1 MALAGAAA
9 QQVLAGIIV
18 GNFSESSDSDDED
31 QRLIR
36 QPFTIRQISEKI
48 LYQQTRLNREVFN
61 FVLDLLT
68 PYLTPNTRKG
78 RYQHLTPMQK
88 LYVALQFYATGSYQ
102 WLVGSSGRMSQSEVC
117 QAIRAVTDA
126 FVAVSP
132 QFIIFPDAEE
142 YPAVKQNFY
151 RLGITRHGRGF
162 PHVLG
167 AIDCTHVRIQA
178 PTNRPEQYLNRHIY
192 HSINVQ
198 LIVGPDLII
207 YNVFAE
213 YPGSNHDSYIWRN
226 SAVRDGLANGNFGE
240 GWLVGD
246 SGYPLEPWIMT
257 PVGQVNTP
265 AELLYNSVHI
275 STRNPVERTNGVLKS
290 RWHVLD
296 SPLKYSPR
304 KVCAITTACCVLH
317 NICTRHNSGVDN
329 LQEYPLHDDFPCQEP
344 PNPNYANIRQNL
356 IERHFT

>member
-1 MALAGAAA
+1 MARAAA

-68 PYLTPNTRKG
+68 RYLTPNTRKG

-102 WLVGSSGRMSQSEVC
+102 WLVGSSVGMSQFE
-117 QAIRAVTDA
+117 
-126 FVAVSP
+126 
-132 QFIIFPDAEE
+132 FIIFPDAEE

-167 AIDCTHVRIQA
+167 AIDCTHARIQA

-290 RWHVLD
+290 RWYVLD

-304 KVCAITTACCVLH
+304 KALTIYK
-317 NICTRHNSGVDN
+317 NIH
-329 LQEYPLHDDFPCQEP
+329 YLHDDFPCQEP